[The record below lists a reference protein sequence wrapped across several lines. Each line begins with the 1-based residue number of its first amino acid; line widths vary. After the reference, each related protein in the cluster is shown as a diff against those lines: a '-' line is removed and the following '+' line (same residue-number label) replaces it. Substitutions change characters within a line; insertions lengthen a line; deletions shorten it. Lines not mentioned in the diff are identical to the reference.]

1 MCVPQL
7 VPKHVHFMLLLQKRI
22 RNRELYIANE
32 RATHKS
38 AGPHLA
44 TEKWLLLLE
53 LVPVVQLCEF

>member
-1 MCVPQL
+1 
-7 VPKHVHFMLLLQKRI
+7 MLLLQKRI